1 MVLVVAFVRAATFEA
16 SSEWR
21 LRPNFRACHVRDSWN
36 FLTGVIKKSNYL
48 VSQVRES

>member
-1 MVLVVAFVRAATFEA
+1 MVLVVAFVRVATCEA

-21 LRPNFRACHVRDSWN
+21 FRPNFRACHVRDSWN
-36 FLTGVIKKSNYL
+36 FLTGAIKKSNYL